1 MLPLFRLIALLWG
14 LSLFPVTVSSHPLD
28 PALLELVSRDGRV
41 DVLWKA
47 PLGRPGSTPLVPV
60 LPARCTLVS
69 ASTLSRAGGTI
80 SQRWTVDC
88 GKHGLAGERV
98 SIEGLRERGTDALIR
113 IRTKDGRLIQRVL
126 RSNKPFFTISGGST
140 RVDVAYDYVS
150 LGFRHILTG
159 PDHLLFILGLVL
171 LVHGWRLLLWTIT
184 SFTIGHSVTLS
195 LAILGFVD
203 FPPAPVEV
211 LIALSIFVVAVELV
225 RDDEGRAPWMRR
237 FPWAVALVFGFLHG
251 LGFAGALSQVGLPT
265 NEIPLALFSF
275 NVGIETGQ
283 ILFVAIV
290 VAVRGA
296 LAWLPVRWPKKA
308 ALTPAYAIGSLSA
321 YWVFERAY
329 MIF

>member
-14 LSLFPVTVSSHPLD
+14 LLVFPVTAFSHPLD

-69 ASTLSRAGGTI
+69 ASTLSQAGGTI

-126 RSNKPFFTISGGST
+126 RWDNPFLTVSGGST
-140 RVDVAYDYVS
+140 RLDVAYDYVG

-159 PDHLLFILGLVL
+159 FDHLLFILGLVL

-184 SFTIGHSVTLS
+184 AFTVGHSVTLS

-308 ALTPAYAIGSLSA
+308 ALTPAYAIGSLSS

>member
-1 MLPLFRLIALLWG
+1 MF
-14 LSLFPVTVSSHPLD
+14 
-28 PALLELVSRDGRV
+28 
-41 DVLWKA
+41 
-47 PLGRPGSTPLVPV
+47 
-60 LPARCTLVS
+60 
-69 ASTLSRAGGTI
+69 
-80 SQRWTVDC
+80 
-88 GKHGLAGERV
+88 
-98 SIEGLRERGTDALIR
+98 
-113 IRTKDGRLIQRVL
+113 
-126 RSNKPFFTISGGST
+126 
-140 RVDVAYDYVS
+140 
-150 LGFRHILTG
+150 
-159 PDHLLFILGLVL
+159 FILGLVL

-184 SFTIGHSVTLS
+184 AFTVGHSVTLS

-225 RDDEGRAPWMRR
+225 RDDEGRVSWMRR

-275 NVGIETGQ
+275 NVGIEIGQ

-296 LAWLPVRWPKKA
+296 LAWVPVRWPKKA
-308 ALTPAYAIGSLSA
+308 ALTPAYVIGSLSS